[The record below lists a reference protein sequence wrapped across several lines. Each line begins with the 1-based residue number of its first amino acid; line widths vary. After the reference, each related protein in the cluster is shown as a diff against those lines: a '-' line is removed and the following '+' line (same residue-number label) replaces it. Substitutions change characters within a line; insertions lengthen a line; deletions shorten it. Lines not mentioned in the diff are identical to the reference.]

1 MNGDTV
7 VSFPDASARASGAAA
22 ATVAVL
28 ALAAAVSPVAFAGP
42 VTEVHDFATGPQG
55 WFSYPPEAVTT
66 SAETGELCSAV
77 GAHTGNPWDVAVQ
90 HDAVTF
96 DRDATYVVEFDAHAS
111 RAVTVPVQ
119 GGPGYPAAFGGSV
132 ELDGSA
138 TPEHV
143 ELTFSPSAWP
153 TGEGSPVADDWTT
166 TTGNVSFQLGNQGE
180 PYELCIDDLSITP
193 LGTNLIPNGDFASGT
208 TDPWFVAGDLGTAD
222 VSSGALVVPVPAGSG
237 IYAGVGFNGLAI
249 EEGTSYTLTFDVSA
263 SEERTI
269 RAIVG
274 ENGGSYGTVLDRT
287 VPVTTEPT
295 TVSHTF
301 TATDSY
307 PATTTPGGPFEG
319 QLAFQVGGRGGDW
332 TFTLDDVSLVESLT
346 PPPPYEPETGPRVRV
361 NQVGYLPAGPK
372 QATLVTDATEP
383 VVWQVR
389 TVSGGVLA
397 EGDTVPAGVEPSSG
411 LNVHTIDFGALTTEH
426 EGLVLTADGETSR
439 PFDIDPDLYQQLR
452 YDALNF
458 FYLMRSGVEI
468 DASINADYA
477 RPAGHV
483 DVAPNQGDGAVTCL
497 TAADEGAGW
506 AYGDWT
512 CPEGYALDVRG
523 GWYDAGDHGKYVV
536 NGGIAAAQLL
546 STYERSLHAGTAEP
560 GALADGTLAV
570 PESANGV
577 PDVLDEARWELEFLL
592 SMQVPADGGEY
603 AGMAHHKIHDVGW
616 TGLPLLPSQDPQE
629 RRLARPSTAA
639 TLNLAAAAAQGARL
653 FADHDPDFAA
663 ELLDAARTAWD
674 AAQAHPAVLA
684 PDAAGNNGGGAYS
697 DGTVTDEFYWAAAEL
712 FLTTG
717 EDAFAEH
724 VLASP
729 HATGDVFGP
738 GGMNWGS
745 TAGLGRLDLATVPND
760 LPSRDAIRQS
770 VIDAADAYVAT
781 QDAQAWGSTYV
792 RPDGLY
798 EWGSNSMVL
807 NTTVVVATAFDLTGD
822 ETYRRSALEAVDYLL
837 GRNALNMSYVSGYG
851 EVSAQHQH
859 NRWFPLSVP
868 GVSPDGSLA
877 GGPNSTTGTWDPT
890 MQAAFAGGCAPSM
903 CYLDELG
910 SWASNEV
917 AINWNSVLSWVASFV
932 ADQGDGSA
940 DASTPVRVT
949 QQPADATVAPGAS
962 ATFTAAADGVPAP
975 TVRWQVQRPGARWA
989 DVPGATSTT
998 LTVTAAL
1005 ADHGT
1010 LYRAVFTNASGSEA
1024 TDVAR
1029 LAVVATERLAVRLS
1043 SPALRAGGHVT
1054 VAVRGAA
1061 AREVVQ
1067 VRLGDELLETRAVRK
1082 DGTVS
1087 ISVHVPRHTD
1097 PGAYTVTV
1105 RGTSSGRE
1113 GSATLQVL
1121 PAPRRS

>member
-1 MNGDTV
+1 M
-7 VSFPDASARASGAAA
+7 VSFPDPSTRAARTAGVTA
-22 ATVAVL
+22 AVL
-28 ALAAAVSPVAFAGP
+28 GLAAAVSPVALAGP
-42 VTEVHDFATGPQG
+42 VTDVHDFTTGPQG
-55 WFSYPPEAVTT
+55 WFAYPPEVVTT
-66 SAETGELCSAV
+66 STESGELCAAV
-77 GAHTGNPWDVAVQ
+77 GAHTGNPWDVAIQ

-96 DRDATYVVEFDAHAS
+96 DRDATYVVEFDARAD

-119 GGPGYPAAFGGSV
+119 GGPGYPAAFGQGV
-132 ELDGSA
+132 QLDGSA

-153 TGEGSPVADDWTT
+153 TGEGSPVADDWTSA
-166 TTGNVSFQLGNQGE
+166 TGNVSFQLGNQGE
-180 PYELCIDDLSITP
+180 PYELCIDDFSITP
-193 LGTNLIPNGDFASGT
+193 LGTNLIPNGDFASGSA
-208 TDPWFVAGDLGTAD
+208 DPWFVAPDLGPAD
-222 VSSGALVVPVPAGSG
+222 ASSGALVVPVPAGSG
-237 IYAGVGFNGLAI
+237 IYSGVGFNGLAI

-263 SEERTI
+263 SQERTI

-274 ENGGSYGTVLDRT
+274 ENGGSYGTVLDKT
-287 VPVTTEPT
+287 VAVTTEPT

-319 QLAFQVGGRGGDW
+319 QLAFQVGGRGDDW
-332 TFTLDDVSLVESLT
+332 TFTIDDVSLVESLT

-372 QATLVTDATEP
+372 QATVVSDA
-383 VVWQVR
+383 
-389 TVSGGVLA
+389 SGPLAWELHDASGEVLA
-397 EGDTVPAGVEPSSG
+397 AGTTQPRGVDPSSA
-411 LNVHTIDFGALTTEH
+411 LHVHTVDFGAYASPGAGLT
-426 EGLVLTADGETSR
+426 LVADGETSR
-439 PFDIDPDLYQQLR
+439 PFDIDADLYQQLR

-458 FYLMRSGVEI
+458 FYLMRSGIEI
-468 DASINADYA
+468 DPEINADHA

-483 DVAPNQGDGAVTCL
+483 DVAPNRGDGAVTCL

-512 CPEGYALDVRG
+512 CPDGYALDVRG

-546 STYERSLHAGTAEP
+546 STYERSLHAGTADA
-560 GALADGTLAV
+560 GALADGTLAL
-570 PESANGV
+570 PESANGI

-639 TLNLAAAAAQGARL
+639 TLNLAAAAAQGSRL
-653 FADHDPDFAA
+653 FAEHDPAFADR
-663 ELLDAARTAWD
+663 LLEAARTAWA
-674 AAQAHPAVLA
+674 AAQENPAVLA
-684 PDAAGNNGGGAYS
+684 PDAAGNNGGGAYG

-717 EDAFAEH
+717 EDVFEEH
-724 VLASP
+724 VLTSP
-729 HATGDVFGP
+729 HASGDVFGP

-760 LPSRDAIRQS
+760 LPTRDAVRRS
-770 VIDAADAYVAT
+770 VLDAADAYVAT

-822 ETYRRSALEAVDYLL
+822 ETYRASALEAVDYLL
-837 GRNALNMSYVSGYG
+837 GRNALNQSYVSGWG
-851 EVSAQHQH
+851 EVSSQHQH
-859 NRWFPLSVP
+859 NRWFPLSAT
-868 GVSPDGSLA
+868 GVSPDGSIA

-890 MQAAFAGGCAPSM
+890 MQSTFVGGCAPSM
-903 CYLDELG
+903 CYIDDLG

-917 AINWNSVLSWVASFV
+917 AINWNSALSWVASFV

-940 DASTPVRVT
+940 EAGAAPAVT
-949 QQPADATVAPGAS
+949 RQPADASVLPGAS
-962 ATFTAAADGVPAP
+962 ATFTAAASGVPAP
-975 TVRWQVQRPGARWA
+975 TVQWQARVVGSPWV
-989 DVPGATSTT
+989 DLEGATSTT
-998 LTVTAAL
+998 LTFTPGV

-1010 LYRAVFTNASGSEA
+1010 RYRAVFTNASGSVTTQE
-1024 TDVAR
+1024 AR
-1029 LAVVATERLAVRLS
+1029 LSVTAVEPLGVRLS
-1043 SPALRAGGHVT
+1043 ARTVRAGGHVT
-1054 VAVRGAA
+1054 VAVRGAV
-1061 AREVVQ
+1061 AREVVE
-1067 VRLGDELLETRAVRK
+1067 VRLGDEVLAYRAVRK

-1087 ISVHVPRHTD
+1087 VSVHVPRDTVA
-1097 PGAYTVTV
+1097 GTYAVTV
-1105 RGTSSGRE
+1105 RGSSSGRE
-1113 GSATLQVL
+1113 GTATLQVL